1 MSTFG
6 DRIRE
11 LRKKK
16 GLSIQE
22 LAALVKV
29 SENTIL
35 RWEKGKVTPRSRTVL
50 EKLSEILEVN
60 PEWLLTGEGEMFLS
74 HTEKVKVF
82 EVNEPGAV
90 YGDETHDHARRLKH
104 LLDEVVLRSKL
115 DLKEI
120 PILHG
125 LVGAGGSRY
134 LVEPEIMGTIYLP
147 KMMTVTWN
155 DPFIIKVD
163 TDQDSMA
170 PTIPPGSY
178 IIVSRR
184 IYAIRKDKIYLV
196 RDPMDPDALM
206 IKRVEMLE
214 DGSLKLLS
222 DNPAYKPIIIE
233 EWEDAPAVNM
243 IIGQVVGVLFP

>member
-1 MSTFG
+1 MNVKAKNVDIG
-6 DRIRE
+6 KRIRE
-11 LRKKK
+11 LRKALNLSQEAIADKIGVAKNTVYMWERGLFSPSKK
-16 GLSIQE
+16 VL
-22 LAALVKV
+22 KV
-29 SENTIL
+29 M
-35 RWEKGKVTPRSRTVL
+35 VQVL
-50 EKLSEILEVN
+50 NVN

-74 HTEKVKVF
+74 HTEKVR
-82 EVNEPGAV
+82 EPGAV
-90 YGDETHDHARRLKH
+90 YGDETHDRARRLKH

-163 TDQDSMA
+163 IDQDSMA

-178 IIVSRR
+178 VIISRR
-184 IYAIRKDKIYLV
+184 VYSIREDKIYLV
-196 RDPMDPDALM
+196 RDPADPDATML
-206 IKRVEMLE
+206 KRVRLLE
-214 DGSLKLLS
+214 DGSLQLIS
-222 DNPAYKPIIIE
+222 DNPIYKPIIIE